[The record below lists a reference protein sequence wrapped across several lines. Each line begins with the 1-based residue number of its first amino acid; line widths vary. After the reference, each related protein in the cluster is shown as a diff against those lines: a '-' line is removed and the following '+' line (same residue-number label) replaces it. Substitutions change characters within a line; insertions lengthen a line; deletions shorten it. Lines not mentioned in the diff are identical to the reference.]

1 MFLYF
6 RDDARRLWQAIATF
20 IQEVI
25 TIHYKSDG
33 DVTND
38 TELQAWFQDMH
49 ENGFPVREG
58 DINHEFPRNLSMRDQ
73 LVHVLTCVVFT
84 CSCQHAAMTFGLM
97 DVAGFVPNSPSVMRL
112 PPPTNKNEVT
122 LKFIM
127 DTLPNKSQSSRQIA
141 LMYVLSQFAKNEVR
155 KKHSWYIRVLSG
167 VSF

>member
-20 IQEVI
+20 IQDVI
-25 TIHYKSDG
+25 AIHYKSDG

-58 DINHEFPRNLSMRDQ
+58 DIDHEFPRNLSMRDQ
-73 LVHVLTCVVFT
+73 LVHVVSCVVFT

-97 DVAGFVPNSPSVMRL
+97 DMAGFVPNSPSVMRL
-112 PPPTNKNEVT
+112 PPPTKKNEAS

-141 LMYVLSQFAKNEVR
+141 LMYVLSQCAKNEVR
-155 KKHSWYIRVLSG
+155 KKHSWYTRVRAG
-167 VSF
+167 FSF